1 MDKHKDDLYYAKRL
15 IKSIEIAIKYLQ
27 FKSIDDVLNDGFLQD
42 ALKNRFTKIAEDA
55 SKLSSSFKKTLSE
68 IPWPAISS
76 IRNRICHD
84 YDVVDAPVL
93 FNTVKRNFP
102 YILDKILSQFKT
114 YIVIL
119 SDNNFAT
126 LSSSSNK
133 IFISDNIK
141 NKYINSDEF
150 IIFFNI
156 NSKERFI
163 CEVINKRTFSS
174 MDEFLTYYQ
183 TSYSKFSKNSL
194 INADLFSNKQVDG
207 LIAIEVRVY

>member
-1 MDKHKDDLYYAKRL
+1 MSWLWRCWCP
-15 IKSIEIAIKYLQ
+15 I
-27 FKSIDDVLNDGFLQD
+27 
-42 ALKNRFTKIAEDA
+42 
-55 SKLSSSFKKTLSE
+55 
-68 IPWPAISS
+68 
-76 IRNRICHD
+76 
-84 YDVVDAPVL
+84 L

-150 IIFFNI
+150 IIFCNI

-174 MDEFLTYYQ
+174 MDEFLTYYR